1 MGLGTS
7 KTGALGRHMIVCVG
21 GVLADSEL
29 SRIQECLA
37 GAEFVD
43 GKLTAGWHA
52 KQVKHNQQLP
62 KQSPVAAELTDVV
75 MKALRRN
82 DLFQIAA
89 RPHVIRSPLFSRYEQ
104 GMSYGRH
111 VDNAIMSGVVDS
123 SGSSQPMRTDL
134 SLTLFLNSPD
144 DYDGGALTIEDA
156 GGEKTFKLDAG
167 SMVLYPSST
176 LHRVEP
182 VTAGARLVAVTW
194 VQSTIR
200 SPQHRDILFDLDTA
214 RRSLFKRH
222 GKTAEFDVLTKSVAN
237 LMRLWVEV

>member
-1 MGLGTS
+1 
-7 KTGALGRHMIVCVG
+7 MIVCMG
-21 GVLADSEL
+21 RVLTESEL
-29 SRIQECLA
+29 SRIQECLS

-52 KQVKHNQQLP
+52 KQVKNNQQLST
-62 KQSPVAAELTDVV
+62 KSPVATELTDVV
-75 MKALRRN
+75 MKALRRH

-89 RPHVIRSPLFSRYEQ
+89 RPRVIRPPLFSRYDQ

-111 VDNAIMSGVVDS
+111 VDNALMSGFAESV
-123 SGSSQPMRTDL
+123 GAPKPMRTDM

-144 DYDGGALTIEDA
+144 AYDGGELTIEDSS
-156 GGEKTFKLDAG
+156 GEQTFKLEAG

-182 VTAGARLVAVTW
+182 VTAGSRLVAVTW
-194 VQSTIR
+194 IQSTIR
-200 SPQHRDILFDLDTA
+200 SPQHREILFDIDTA
-214 RRSLFKRH
+214 RRSLFKQQ
-222 GKTAEFDVLTKSVAN
+222 GKTTEFDLLTKSMAN